1 MCDIIIILLLIVHF
15 YSPLTSPVDG
25 GPLPST
31 LIAYTFTVIA
41 VVGGQNED
49 VKMSNVWLHF
59 KNSSQSDAGMLNE
72 PQMVPKIESE

>member
-1 MCDIIIILLLIVHF
+1 MTEKSSKQFIIAVTLCLCFAGLMMCDIIIILLLIVHF

-49 VKMSNVWLHF
+49 VKMSNV
-59 KNSSQSDAGMLNE
+59 
-72 PQMVPKIESE
+72 